1 MTKSR
6 RTSAF
11 PCCASTW
18 GSRRFSGLGAWKSG
32 RDAQLKTLVLQG
44 KIDAPNVGAVSEEE
58 AALLDEYR
66 AYKALSPAEQHQERL
81 RLSQALGWEPHW
93 IKDWVW
99 NEERQALV
107 KKQPSP
113 GPISGQA
120 VDVEIV
126 PEPGLTELSFGELP
140 EPKKPTPEPKPAL
153 AATRP
158 AAYLRRRP
166 W

>member
-1 MTKSR
+1 MVKQRAGDDEIAAHFGISLL
-6 RTSAF
+6 
-11 PCCASTW
+11 
-18 GSRRFSGLGAWKSG
+18 RFYVEFQTVFGLGAWESG

-66 AYKALSPAEQHQERL
+66 AYKALSPAEQHQERS

-107 KKQPSP
+107 KSSP
-113 GPISGQA
+113 RRDLSP
-120 VDVEIV
+120 VRR
-126 PEPGLTELSFGELP
+126 LTS
-140 EPKKPTPEPKPAL
+140 K
-153 AATRP
+153 
-158 AAYLRRRP
+158 
-166 W
+166 